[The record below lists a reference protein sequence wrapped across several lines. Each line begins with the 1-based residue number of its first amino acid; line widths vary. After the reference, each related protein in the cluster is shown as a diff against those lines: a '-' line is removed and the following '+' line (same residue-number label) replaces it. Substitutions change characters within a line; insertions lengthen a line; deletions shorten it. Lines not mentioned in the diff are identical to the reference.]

1 MKFKVSI
8 ELTDKSEYVIY
19 TLQEDKLSLPS
30 SWNTNKVLIIECT
43 NGLILSFN
51 SDKIN
56 TMEQMEVKDISGVE
70 NNV

>member
-1 MKFKVSI
+1 MKFKVNI
-8 ELTDKSEYVIY
+8 ELTDGSEYVVY

-30 SWNTNKVLIIECT
+30 SWNKNKVLIIECT
-43 NGLILSFN
+43 NELVLSFN